1 MEHISPCVSS
11 DTRLRLPLECDNWK
25 AQIDLQLE
33 FKVSNSLPAVPQN
46 RDRAHWQKQ
55 VAVPNELELSVY
67 KTTKVLCWAGHIPRS
82 IVSLATQTYW
92 SHTAWLTDSKVSS
105 YSTRQVPKLD
115 PLRKTDAVTRGF
127 LFLAFLSLCLL
138 HLRCALV
145 S

>member
-67 KTTKVLCWAGHIPRS
+67 ETTKVLC
-82 IVSLATQTYW
+82 
-92 SHTAWLTDSKVSS
+92 
-105 YSTRQVPKLD
+105 
-115 PLRKTDAVTRGF
+115 
-127 LFLAFLSLCLL
+127 
-138 HLRCALV
+138 
-145 S
+145 